1 MTTTN
6 ESSTTDPDTEKV
18 RERILDAAVASFLE
32 TGFPESSMS
41 DIVEASGV
49 DPEVASGLFPRK
61 HDLIGALCR
70 FNNGSGRGMMSDLAE
85 ESPAPATAELIV
97 RVMEFWESLAADGGR
112 AGLVPQ
118 ALGLSLFDKEID
130 GIMQDVIAA
139 QRKRWVALA
148 ERLQREG
155 RLREGADVHD
165 VGTTLHTMSMGF
177 MLCHKLGGIDS
188 ATARRGLHDLIVDR

>member
-1 MTTTN
+1 M
-6 ESSTTDPDTEKV
+6 DPAEQRV
-18 RERILDAAVASFLE
+18 RELILDAAAASFLE
-32 TGFPESSMS
+32 LGFPESSMS

-49 DPEVASGLFPRK
+49 DPEAAYGLFPRK

-70 FNNGSGRGMMSDLAE
+70 FNNASGRGMMSDLAE

-118 ALGLSLFDKEID
+118 ALGLSLFDEEIG
-130 GIMQDVIAA
+130 GIMRDVIAA
-139 QRKRWVALA
+139 QRKRWMALA
-148 ERLQREG
+148 ERLRREG
-155 RLREGADVHD
+155 RLREGADVHA

-177 MLCHKLGGIDS
+177 MLCHMLGGIDS